1 MNSICTCKS
10 YGCGEKGGVTLS
22 TRVIKKHSLRDKAA
36 EIEKGQAEA
45 DKAIQE
51 ELEAITLH
59 LSNTVLSDS
68 IPEYS
73 SPSGGRLWSKAYP
86 HTRTGSLESASC
98 QDTIQ
103 SLLSRLNEIEA
114 AVTTLEVSAS
124 LNLRGFEAL
133 DLCNLPSFPLRHIEA
148 EHLRLQTDL
157 SRVTLKAA
165 APVVAMKA
173 SIQNQLSDIG
183 KRLTSAKAVWLSQR
197 QARKAAETAQP
208 GVAYSTGRIVPSL
221 VLPVSHV
228 EV

>member
-1 MNSICTCKS
+1 MNSVCTCKS

-86 HTRTGSLESASC
+86 HTRTGSLESASR
-98 QDTIQ
+98 QDTIR

-114 AVTTLEVSAS
+114 AVTALEVSAS
-124 LNLRGFEAL
+124 SNLRGFEAL

-165 APVVAMKA
+165 PVVVMKA

-183 KRLTSAKAVWLSQR
+183 KRLTSAKAVWLSQQ

-208 GVAYSTGRIVPSL
+208 GVTYSTGRIVPSL
-221 VLPVSHV
+221 VLPVSHF